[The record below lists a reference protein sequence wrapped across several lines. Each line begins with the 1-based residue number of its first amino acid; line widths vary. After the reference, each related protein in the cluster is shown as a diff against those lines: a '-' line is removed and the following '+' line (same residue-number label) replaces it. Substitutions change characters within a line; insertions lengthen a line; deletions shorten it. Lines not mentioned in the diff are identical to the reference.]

1 MNRNEKYELDFQRFI
16 NSYKWKT
23 KDEIISSTVEIKSS
37 NISRFEDILLDGL
50 RTGDF
55 YNHSIGRLTEI
66 KSVLS
71 RLYSESESAK
81 EHLNERL
88 QIVSGALKKK

>member
-1 MNRNEKYELDFQRFI
+1 MNFQRFV

-23 KDEIISSTVEIKSS
+23 EEEIINSTAEIKSS
-37 NISRFEDILLDGL
+37 NISRFEHILLDGL
-50 RTGDF
+50 KTGDF
-55 YNHSIGRLTEI
+55 SNHSTGRLSEI

-81 EHLNERL
+81 EYLNEPL
-88 QIVSGALKKK
+88 QIVSDALKKK